1 MFMIDPFVPRTEGGD
16 KGGGYTDADGA
27 DPDYLRDL
35 PNYNKNKEVH

>member
-1 MFMIDPFVPRTEGGD
+1 MIDPFVPRTEGGD